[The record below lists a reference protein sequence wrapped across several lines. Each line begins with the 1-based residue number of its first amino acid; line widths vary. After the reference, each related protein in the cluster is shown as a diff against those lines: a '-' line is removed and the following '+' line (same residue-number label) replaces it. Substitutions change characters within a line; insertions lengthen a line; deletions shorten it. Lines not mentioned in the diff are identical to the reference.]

1 MGPDVIVPVS
11 GMIMI
16 LGIVLGIPLVRS
28 YTKRVEAGARQPA
41 LPADLVARLERIEQ
55 GIEAMSMEVERI
67 SEGQRFT
74 TKLLSESRSAPA
86 LPAQGAAAAAPA
98 PAAQSAQPQQQQG
111 VPEGTVLVESARRN
125 G

>member
-28 YTKRVEAGARQPA
+28 YTKRSEISARQPA

-55 GIEAMSMEVERI
+55 GIEAMSTEIERI

-74 TKLLSESRSAPA
+74 TKLLSEVRTAPA
-86 LPAQGAAAAAPA
+86 LPAQVAAPA
-98 PAAQSAQPQQQQG
+98 PVAHAAPAPQQPQG
-111 VPEGTVLVESARRN
+111 IPDGTILVESARRN

>member
-1 MGPDVIVPVS
+1 MGPEVIVPVS

-28 YTKRVEAGARQPA
+28 YTKRSEAAARQPA
-41 LPADLVARLERIEQ
+41 LPSDLVARLERIEQ

-74 TKLLSESRSAPA
+74 TKLLSEARPAPA
-86 LPAQGAAAAAPA
+86 LPAQSAGPQAAPA
-98 PAAQSAQPQQQQG
+98 PVAAQAPQQQG
-111 VPEGTVLVESARRN
+111 VPEGTVLVESARRS
-125 G
+125 

>member
-16 LGIVLGIPLVRS
+16 LGIVLGIPLVRA
-28 YTKRVEAGARQPA
+28 YTKRADTASRMPT
-41 LPADLVARLERIEQ
+41 LPSDLVARLERIEQ

-74 TKLLSESRSAPA
+74 TKLLSDSRTNA
-86 LPAQGAAAAAPA
+86 LPAQSAPPATQPA
-98 PAAQSAQPQQQQG
+98 PQPHQS
-111 VPEGTVLVESARRN
+111 VPEGTVLVESARRS
-125 G
+125 